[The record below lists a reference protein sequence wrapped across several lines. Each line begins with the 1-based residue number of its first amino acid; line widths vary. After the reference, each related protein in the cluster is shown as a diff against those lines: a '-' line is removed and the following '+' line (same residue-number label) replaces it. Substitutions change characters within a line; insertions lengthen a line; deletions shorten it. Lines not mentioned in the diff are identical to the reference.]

1 MVSQNNP
8 VQSVEYLNFLRKTYF
23 TLLKLWRN
31 TKHFHDLVYSI
42 YIILQGTLC
51 RNGILNITIHF
62 TSFETLEEYFMII
75 VT

>member
-8 VQSVEYLNFLRKTYF
+8 VQSVEYLNFLMKTYF
-23 TLLKLWRN
+23 FFRN
-31 TKHFHDLVYSI
+31 FGGILKHFHDLVYSI

-51 RNGILNITIHF
+51 CNGILNIVIHL